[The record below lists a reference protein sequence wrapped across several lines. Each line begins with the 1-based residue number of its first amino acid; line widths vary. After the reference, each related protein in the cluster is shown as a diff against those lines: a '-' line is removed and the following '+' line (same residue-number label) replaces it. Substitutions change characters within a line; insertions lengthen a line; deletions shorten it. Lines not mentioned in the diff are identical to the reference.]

1 MSTFAIAPATAKRA
15 RLRQAEGVPSRPR
28 STSRAQRRL
37 LRGLAR
43 RDPSVADAIQSEYGR
58 VLLGYLR
65 QMLDDAGAAEDVMQQ
80 VLLEAWQRGPS
91 FDPERAS
98 VLTWLM
104 TIARSRAIDVLRRRV
119 PEPHDT
125 AVATA
130 LLDRDAIEEDHA
142 TEVAERWQMT
152 YLLSTLSS
160 DHAELLRLRFQF
172 GMSQTEIAEHTG
184 IALGTVKTRMVSA
197 LEQLR
202 GLIGET
208 R

>member
-1 MSTFAIAPATAKRA
+1 MSALAIATAAAKSGS
-15 RLRQAEGVPSRPR
+15 LRQAEGMPSRPR
-28 STSRAQRRL
+28 SASRAERRL

-43 RDPSVADAIQSEYGR
+43 RDPSVAEAIQAEYGR

-65 QMLDDAGAAEDVMQQ
+65 NLLDDSGAAEDVLQQ
-80 VLLEAWQRGPS
+80 VLLEAWQRGPT
-91 FDPERAS
+91 FDSARAS

-119 PEPHDT
+119 PEPHDP

-130 LLDRDAIEEDHA
+130 LLDRDAIEQDPASEI
-142 TEVAERWQMT
+142 AERWQMA
-152 YLLSTLSS
+152 YLLSTLSPA
-160 DHAELLRLRFQF
+160 HADLLRMRFEL
-172 GMSQTEIAEHTG
+172 GMSQSEIAEQTG

-202 GLIGET
+202 GLMGEA

>member
-1 MSTFAIAPATAKRA
+1 MSTLAIATGAAKA
-15 RLRQAEGVPSRPR
+15 PPLRQAEGVPSRPR
-28 STSRAQRRL
+28 VAGRAQRRL
-37 LRGLAR
+37 LRGLAQG
-43 RDPSVADAIQSEYGR
+43 DPSAADAIQAEYGR

-119 PEPHDT
+119 PEPHDP

-130 LLDRDAIEEDHA
+130 LLDRDAVEEDHA
-142 TEVAERWQMT
+142 SELAERWQMT
-152 YLLSTLSS
+152 YLLSTLSLGS
-160 DHAELLRLRFQF
+160 RRTAA
-172 GMSQTEIAEHTG
+172 T
-184 IALGTVKTRMVSA
+184 ALPVRHEPDRDRRAHGDRA
-197 LEQLR
+197 GHRQDPD
-202 GLIGET
+202 GE
-208 R
+208 RPRAAAAD

>member
-1 MSTFAIAPATAKRA
+1 MSTLAIATAAKTA
-15 RLRQAEGVPSRPR
+15 PLRKAEGVSSGPRPAN
-28 STSRAQRRL
+28 RAQRRL

-91 FDPERAS
+91 FDPQRAS

-119 PEPHDT
+119 PEPQDP

-130 LLDRDAIEEDHA
+130 LLDRGAIEEDHA
-142 TEVAERWQMT
+142 SLLAERWQVT
-152 YLLSTLSS
+152 YLLSTLSQ
-160 DHAELLRLRFQF
+160 DHADLLRMRFQL

-202 GLIGET
+202 RLMGEA